1 MLLSLKNQVNA
12 HIQKKKIQTIK
23 ISSVS
28 FIFDVSQGLPF
39 LISQRWEDLRAPK
52 PRGHTTGS
60 ELGSRMAQRETQ
72 RYNTAGGKQRENEKV
87 TFMVGKWEKSYLC
100 NILQTEKI
108 ILYELF
114 TFWYV
119 YFKTWICASMW
130 F

>member
-1 MLLSLKNQVNA
+1 M
-12 HIQKKKIQTIK
+12 HIYKRKKIQTIK
-23 ISSVS
+23 ISSSVS

-87 TFMVGKWEKSYLC
+87 TFMVGKWGKATC
-100 NILQTEKI
+100 V
-108 ILYELF
+108 
-114 TFWYV
+114 TFY
-119 YFKTWICASMW
+119 KLKK
-130 F
+130 